1 MTPRNVRLVYL
12 KEMRDTLRDRRT
24 LFISVVLPIFLYP
37 LLMIGLSQ
45 FMAAGAGRIW
55 DQPQRVAL
63 VGVTGEVA
71 GRMAARLTAS
81 EDKLEV
87 VVSEDPAADLKAER
101 IHAWLELDP
110 DFESTLA
117 EGAQG
122 AVRLHFDSSKDHS
135 QAADKKVRAVLEAWG
150 EQVLRD
156 RGLSEA
162 DIQPVK
168 VERDDAATTSQR
180 GAKTAGPMLALLLV
194 IMAATG
200 AFYPAVDIMAGEKER
215 GTMETLLVCPATRT
229 EIVLGKYLTVLTMT
243 VVTALL
249 NFGSMALTFAHMV
262 HLMPKVGG
270 GSPMALD
277 ISLTVGVIIVLTL
290 LPLAGLFSAVSLA
303 LSTFARSYK
312 EGQHYLTPLFLAVMP
327 LAMVAMIP
335 GTRLDTFALV
345 PVAGVVL
352 LVRDLLLETATV
364 SQVLTVL
371 GVTGGLAGLA
381 IWMTVKMFNREDVLF
396 RDPGGTDFSLLM
408 RARGKGEVP
417 RAGQAMGMFI
427 LFMTL
432 VYFVPPMLMKLDGGP
447 AIMFFV
453 QFFGFILGLPLLF
466 VLLYKL
472 NLRKSLSLAMPAPG
486 AWPAA
491 IAGAWAVLAI
501 VMVMSSFME
510 IDEESLQPLQKTME
524 QLVAVVGLP
533 LLIVIP
539 PICEEVFF
547 RGFLL
552 SAFRRK
558 RSAIGAVVVV
568 SALFAVSHLVP
579 AKFLTTGLIGVW
591 LAYLVV
597 ATGSLYPAILAHL
610 VSNATLFLGSEDLQ
624 PNTWALLPA
633 ILVLGGVVYFLEKLR
648 RNGPPGK
655 EPEPAEG

>member
-1 MTPRNVRLVYL
+1 MILRNIKLVYA
-12 KEMRDTLRDRRT
+12 KEIRDTIRDRRT

-55 DQPQRVAL
+55 DKSQKVAL
-63 VGVTGEVA
+63 VGMTGEVA
-71 GRMAARLTAS
+71 EQMTARLLAS

-87 VVSEDPAADLKAER
+87 VSSTDPVADLKSEK
-101 IHAWLELDP
+101 IDAWLEIDP
-110 DFESTLA
+110 GFEKTLA
-117 EGAQG
+117 DGRQG
-122 AVRLHFDSSKDHS
+122 DVLLHFDSSKDHS
-135 QAADKKVRAVLEAWG
+135 KAAEKKVRAVLSVWG
-150 EQVLRD
+150 EKILRE

-162 DIQPVK
+162 DIEPVK
-168 VERDDAATTSQR
+168 VERDDAATKGQR

-200 AFYPAVDIMAGEKER
+200 AFYPAIDIMAGEKER

-249 NFGSMALTFAHMV
+249 NFASMALTFAHIV
-262 HLMPKVGG
+262 HLMPKSGDG
-270 GSPMALD
+270 TRMALE
-277 ISLTVGVIIVLTL
+277 ISPTVGVIIVLAL

-335 GTRLDTFALV
+335 GTRLESFALV

-352 LVRDLLLETATV
+352 LVRDLLLGTAAI

-381 IWMTVKMFNREDVLF
+381 IWLTVKMFNREDVLF

-408 RARGKGEVP
+408 RARGKDEVP
-417 RAGQAMGMFI
+417 RAGQAMGLVI
-427 LFMTL
+427 LCMTL
-432 VYFVPPMLMKLDGGP
+432 IYFVPPLFMKMDEGV
-447 AIMFFV
+447 AISFFV
-453 QFFGFILGLPLLF
+453 QFFGLILGLPFLF
-466 VLLYKL
+466 IVLYRL
-472 NLRKSLSLAMPAPG
+472 NLRKTLSLKMPHPG
-486 AWPAA
+486 AWPLSV
-491 IAGAWAVLAI
+491 AGALAVLALI
-501 VMVMSSFME
+501 MAMTDLMDF
-510 IDEESLQPLQKTME
+510 DEESLKPLEKAFNELIAM
-524 QLVAVVGLP
+524 VGLP

-558 RSAIGAVVVV
+558 RGVVPALIIV
-568 SALFAVSHLVP
+568 SVLFAVFHMVP
-579 AKFLTTGLIGVW
+579 AKFLTTGLIGLW
-591 LAYLVV
+591 LGYLVV
-597 ATGSLYPAILAHL
+597 ATGSLYPAIIAHL
-610 VSNATLFLGSEDLQ
+610 VSNGTLFIFPELQ
-624 PNTWALLPA
+624 AYPWVTVLAVV
-633 ILVLGGVVYFLEKLR
+633 VLGVVVYLLEKLR
-648 RNGPPGK
+648 RESAAGK
-655 EPEPAEG
+655 EATLSEG